1 MTDPGNGPDSSE
13 PQSAGASYD
22 AADIDR
28 LEHDFAAHLWPPF
41 TQTQDLKPI
50 IMASAEGAVVRDV
63 HGNEYIDAFASLWT
77 VNVGHGRQEIYDAI
91 MEQAKEV
98 ACYHIFQIANPPSV
112 RLAAKVAGLM
122 PGDLDHVFLC
132 LGGGEA
138 VETALK
144 MARQYW
150 RNKGQGAKYMVF
162 YRDRAYHGTTFGATS
177 IQGLSVN
184 RQKFEPLLPGF
195 IRLGAPYCYRCPW
208 GKVYGECA
216 MECATIV
223 EQEIAFYGAENVGTL
238 IGETMIG
245 TGGVIPPP
253 AEYWPM
259 VCEICKA
266 NDVLVINDEVI
277 TGFGRT
283 GSWFGFE
290 RWGSDP
296 DLVTMAKG
304 LASGYLPL
312 AAVGAREHV
321 FQAFQGPGAE
331 MKQFMS
337 GATFQG
343 HPLCSAAG
351 LANLEIIER
360 EHLVER
366 CADLGPYLQE
376 GLRTL
381 LKHPIVGDVRGEGM
395 VAGIEFVQDKETKEW
410 FPGSALGAAKV
421 RDAAFDR
428 GVFVRLLAG
437 GHVLGIAPPFII
449 NKAQIDTVVRVLDES
464 VAVVEETLGY

>member
-1 MTDPGNGPDSSE
+1 MTDQSHDMPQGGSTRSPSE
-13 PQSAGASYD
+13 IEA
-22 AADIDR
+22 
-28 LEHDFAAHLWPPF
+28 LEHDFGAHLWPPF
-41 TQTQDLKPI
+41 TQMHGLKPI
-50 IMASAEGAVVRDV
+50 VMESAEGCVVRDV
-63 HGNEYIDAFASLWT
+63 HGNEYLDAFASLWT
-77 VNVGHGRQEIYDAI
+77 VNVGHGRQEIIDAVAA
-91 MEQAKEV
+91 QAKDV
-98 ACYHIFQIANPPSV
+98 ACYHMFGIANAPSIE
-112 RLAAKVAGLM
+112 LAAKVAGHL

-150 RNKGQGAKYMVF
+150 RNRGQAAKYMVF
-162 YRDRAYHGTTFGATS
+162 YRDRSYHGTTFGATS
-177 IQGLSVN
+177 IQGLGIN

-208 GKVYGECA
+208 AKTYGEDCR
-216 MECATIV
+216 MECATVV
-223 EQEIAFYGAENVGTL
+223 EQEIGFYGAENVGTL

-283 GSWFGFE
+283 GTWFGFE
-290 RWGSDP
+290 QWGSDP

-312 AAVGAREHV
+312 AAVAAREHV
-321 FQAFQGPGAE
+321 YQAFLGPAAE

-351 LANLEIIER
+351 LANLGIIER
-360 EHLVER
+360 EKLVER
-366 CADLGPYLQE
+366 CAEVGPYLQE
-376 GLRTL
+376 GLRAL
-381 LKHPIVGDVRGEGM
+381 LSHPIVGDVRGAGM
-395 VAGIEFVQDKETKEW
+395 VAGVEFVQDKATREW
-410 FPGSALGAAKV
+410 FPPAALGAAKV
-421 RDAAFDR
+421 RDAAFER
-428 GVFVRLLAG
+428 GVFVRLLAA

-449 NKAQIDTVVRVLDES
+449 SKEQIDTVVRVMDES
-464 VAVVEETLGY
+464 IAAVEKELGY

>member
-1 MTDPGNGPDSSE
+1 MSHDDGGHLVD
-13 PQSAGASYD
+13 D
-22 AADIDR
+22 AEAAA
-28 LEHDFAAHLWPPF
+28 LERDFRDHFWPPF
-41 TQTQDLKPI
+41 TQLQGLVPI
-50 IMASAEGAVVRDV
+50 VVESADGALIRDI

-77 VNVGHGRQEIYDAI
+77 VNVGHGRHEIIEAVAD
-91 MEQAKEV
+91 QARDL
-98 ACYHIFQIANPPSV
+98 ACYHVFGIANKPSI
-112 RLAAKVAGLM
+112 RLATKVAGLL

-150 RNKGQGAKYMVF
+150 RNKGQSSKSMVL
-162 YRDRAYHGTTFGATS
+162 YRDRAYHGTTFGVTS
-177 IQGLSVN
+177 AQGLPVN
-184 RQKFEPLLPGF
+184 RHKFEPLLPGF
-195 IRLGAPYCYRCPW
+195 IKTAAPYCYRCAF
-208 GKVYGECA
+208 GKTRDDCDLECA
-216 MECATIV
+216 GAV
-223 EQEIAFYGAENVGTL
+223 EREISFYGPENVGTL
-238 IGETMIG
+238 LGETMIG

-253 AEYWPM
+253 DGYWPL

-266 NDVLVINDEVI
+266 ADVLLINDEVI

-283 GSWFGFE
+283 GTWFGFE
-290 RWGSDP
+290 QWGSDP

-312 AAVGAREHV
+312 AAVAARDHV
-321 FQAFQGPGAE
+321 FEAFLGEPAE

-360 EHLVER
+360 ERLVER
-366 CADLGPYLQE
+366 CAEVGPYLQE

-381 LKHPIVGDVRGEGM
+381 LAHPIVGDVRGVGL
-395 VAGIEFVQDKETKEW
+395 VAGVEYVRDKATKEP
-410 FPGSALGAAKV
+410 FPPSVPAPAKV
-421 RDAAFDR
+421 RDEAFKR
-428 GVFVRLLAG
+428 GVFVRLLTG
-437 GHVLGIAPPFII
+437 GTVHAVAPPFII
-449 NKAQIDTVVRVLDES
+449 SKEQIDTVVRVLDES
-464 VAVVEETLGY
+464 ITAVECELGYG